1 LFAFEQKPKTSSQN
15 REPTASRFLFVGK
28 DRVMP
33 VRGIRGATV
42 ASENTVEAI
51 RCATR
56 ELLLALVEANGV
68 EIADIASVFFTTS
81 PDLTAEY
88 PALAARQLGWM
99 DTALM
104 CSQEVAVPNGL
115 PLCIRVLIH
124 WNTDKRQDALQHVY
138 LGAATRL
145 RPDRSR

>member
-1 LFAFEQKPKTSSQN
+1 
-15 REPTASRFLFVGK
+15 
-28 DRVMP
+28 MP